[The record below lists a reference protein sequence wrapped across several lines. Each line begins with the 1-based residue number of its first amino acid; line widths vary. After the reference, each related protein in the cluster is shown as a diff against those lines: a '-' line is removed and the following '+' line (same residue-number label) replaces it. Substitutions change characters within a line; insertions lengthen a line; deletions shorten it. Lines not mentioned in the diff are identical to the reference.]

1 MKKTAVVTVE
11 TVRHLML
18 ALPGV
23 AEGTSWGTLAFRV
36 RNKLLARL
44 LEDGESLALKS
55 ADRDVLI
62 ASDPQAF
69 YVTKHYLNYPFV
81 LVRLAKVRGAS
92 LRDVI
97 EQAWRIEAGAK
108 LIKQYESGSYM
119 PPFIAP
125 LAAPPKQ
132 KISDEAYLARVRRIC
147 QAFPEVEEK
156 EAWSSPTFRVK
167 GKMFAMYLNN
177 HHSDGRIAL

>member
-92 LRDVI
+92 LRDVY
-97 EQAWRIEAGAK
+97 AAVHCTAGCTAQTK
-108 LIKQYESGSYM
+108 N
-119 PPFIAP
+119 F
-125 LAAPPKQ
+125 
-132 KISDEAYLARVRRIC
+132 
-147 QAFPEVEEK
+147 
-156 EAWSSPTFRVK
+156 
-167 GKMFAMYLNN
+167 
-177 HHSDGRIAL
+177 